1 LPKIP
6 SAYKPYSTIWL
17 DNTSPHWGTA
27 LSTDFLLVLLVM
39 MPYLFYIVSKCYFM
53 Q

>member
-1 LPKIP
+1 
-6 SAYKPYSTIWL
+6 L

-39 MPYLFYIVSKCYFM
+39 MHIYYIVSKCYFM